1 MDLLTKCGGCGC
13 IGTMHKPNCVQC
25 MIAGR
30 SCPSFIETG
39 QKERILVVA
48 ISDEKIQMVA
58 VGTWV
63 TGLSVGLG
71 LSYMFQRPFS
81 LLGMMV
87 FILGMCLTFYITA
100 QLSRIEGKI

>member
-13 IGTMHKPNCVQC
+13 LGTMHKPNCVQC

-48 ISDEKIQMVA
+48 ISDEKIQMLTVS
-58 VGTWV
+58 VWV
-63 TGLSVGLG
+63 TGLAVGLG
-71 LSYMFQRPFS
+71 VSSLFSRPFNS
-81 LLGMMV
+81 IGAAIFIIGIVLTVYLLRQ
-87 FILGMCLTFYITA
+87 LT
-100 QLSRIEGKI
+100 RVGGK